1 MMTKVLRHIKKP
13 DLGVGGGVKNTHTPP
28 SSGLHENQLQIGD
41 DQHNDGNDEDDVD
54 DANIGSKM
62 NVELNIDKYSLS
74 TTAPSIA
81 NIEQSQAP
89 NYPEGKTSCIWSQ
102 NWSRQTQN
110 LKLCV

>member
-1 MMTKVLRHIKKP
+1 MKT
-13 DLGVGGGVKNTHTPP
+13 
-28 SSGLHENQLQIGD
+28 QLQIGD
-41 DQHNDGNDEDDVD
+41 DQHNDDDDDEDDDNEDDDD

-81 NIEQSQAP
+81 NIEQNQA
-89 NYPEGKTSCIWSQ
+89 PEGKTSCIWSQ
-102 NWSRQTQN
+102 NRSRQTPN